1 VGGAP
6 DLHCLAARRHADAA
20 RSPSAGRLAEH
31 FELEPD
37 AHLAG
42 EGHAGSAAEVP
53 EARRKQG
60 SRQDRQNR
68 LTAYAG
74 IDGRDLGFGEQQGA
88 RSSGRG
94 TRFDVA
100 ALLSAE
106 PREMIEIVPRRKPGP
121 GRRAVPQGNAKQER
135 GENRS
140 ALPPGHRVSGPQ
152 PTTDRF
158 SGRPSIRTTGVRI
171 AGVCADPHRT
181 PLLQHPTASGRRQ
194 STGRVCVPAGRC
206 AFETRSDLF

>member
-1 VGGAP
+1 MPGLALSHETPGRCFIAAAQG
-6 DLHCLAARRHADAA
+6 LILAAGLRRWISLCLTADRPPDVFRRPFGPSRAGPA
-20 RSPSAGRLAEH
+20 RLKCGRLSGQW
-31 FELEPD
+31 
-37 AHLAG
+37 AG
-42 EGHAGSAAEVP
+42 LLRRP
-53 EARRKQG
+53 AR
-60 SRQDRQNR
+60 
-68 LTAYAG
+68 
-74 IDGRDLGFGEQQGA
+74 GEQQGA

-158 SGRPSIRTTGVRI
+158 SGRPSIRTAGVRI